1 MKNLFTLIAFTF
13 LIGTIHAQDSIFKT
27 NGNVVAA
34 KILEISSTEIK
45 YKKYQFLDGPTYVEN
60 KTSIRSIKY
69 SNGLKEDFA
78 PAPAPQAVQTPQTIA
93 PPTETGADYYSK
105 QNDTYKQTKLE
116 YSGTYF
122 LYNNRKMGEN
132 TAHSMLLQ
140 TKDKDIINL
149 VQQSKDAHA
158 LKFVGFG
165 AIPLGIGA
173 LYFLAQS
180 ISYTNNV
187 NSAKLATSG
196 LCLIG
201 AIACP
206 IVSGIYSKKRR
217 IYNQEA
223 VKLYNER
230 Y

>member
-1 MKNLFTLIAFTF
+1 MKNFLTLIAFIF
-13 LIGTIHAQDSIFKT
+13 LIGTLHAQDSIFKT
-27 NGNVVAA
+27 NGNIVAA

-45 YKKYQFLDGPTYVEN
+45 YKKFEFLDGPTYVEN
-60 KTSIRSIKY
+60 KTSIKSIRY
-69 SNGLKEDFA
+69 ANGLKEEFA
-78 PAPAPQAVQTPQTIA
+78 PQPTQAQLQAIPSIV
-93 PPTETGADYYSK
+93 PPTEAGADYYTK
-105 QNDTYKQTKLE
+105 QDTYKQSKLE
-116 YSGTYF
+116 YRGAYF
-122 LYNNRKMGEN
+122 FYQNRRMGEN
-132 TAHSMLLQ
+132 SAHSMLMQ

-158 LKFVGFG
+158 LKFIGFG

-173 LYFLAQS
+173 LYFFSQS
-180 ISYTNNV
+180 LSVYGTSV
-187 NSAKLATSG
+187 NSGKLAASG

-206 IVSGIYSKKRR
+206 IVSGIYGKKRKL
-217 IYNQEA
+217 YNQQA